1 MLCIGSEISFS
12 NNYHQRKVSII
23 GLMAPFTQRIP
34 VKLAVELKQMKSI
47 LLKRNTLFVTIAL
60 ALSANIQAQQNNADE
75 METRTL
81 EEVII
86 TAQKREQ
93 SLQEVPV
100 TVSAFSGDFVEQA
113 GVKDIRDIAGLT
125 PNMSIKTR
133 SETETTVFMRGIG
146 SLAPGIGADPA
157 VGIFID
163 GMTASRGTNATAAFF
178 DVERVEVVKG
188 PQGTLFGRNASAGA
202 IAIIT
207 NKAELDN
214 NYGHV
219 MLGVGDY
226 GQFRGQFVGNF
237 SAGEN
242 WAFRLGGN
250 YNTRDGLYENTF
262 TGKDLLDQN
271 TTNLRLAATGVVS
284 DNWSMDFMVE
294 AVNAKSNDAIV
305 NDADVFLPKISQ
317 NEAPRKQELDSTRF
331 IWTNKWSLGDDLDLT
346 SITGYYDHE
355 AWVTP
360 VDADEIDFP
369 VATFIEPQTNTTWSQ
384 ELRLNGSTERMDWF
398 IGASYLSEK
407 LGFDTD
413 LYYEEGIVLDLLAGL
428 GELCLDPELPEC
440 AYQSETPFG
449 ENDVTSTAIYGDMTF
464 ALSDTV
470 GLTVGA
476 RYTKDK
482 KDMFYDNP
490 ATDGILGVLD
500 AQIFGPITNG
510 HVYAKDS
517 WSSFDPRLALDWDF
531 SESTTMFVNIASGYK
546 SGGLNRQVNT
556 FLPEQQIL
564 NSFDEETVMSY
575 EVGTKSKFMN
585 GKASLNVSA
594 FYNDYKDF
602 QLETLV
608 NLVPEVF
615 NIGDVKSSGI
625 EIEGQVMATDNLLL
639 AGTYAYLDSKMKD
652 TLDPGIEGNRTPNS
666 PKHSASAQAH
676 YFIGTDSGEWKL
688 SATWMYSDNFW
699 FDVFNTLEQQSYNLF
714 NLRAGYEA
722 DSGKWGIAG
731 FIDNATDE
739 EYYLERF
746 IFLDVA
752 NKRAAGRMYRA
763 ELTYRF

>member
-1 MLCIGSEISFS
+1 
-12 NNYHQRKVSII
+12 
-23 GLMAPFTQRIP
+23 MAPFTQRNP
-34 VKLAVELKQMKSI
+34 RYLALELMQMKLL
-47 LLKRNTLFVTIAL
+47 LLKRNTLFIMTAL
-60 ALSANIQAQQNNADE
+60 ALSANIQAQQNNTGE
-75 METRTL
+75 EGTRTL

-93 SLQEVPV
+93 TLQEVPV
-100 TVSAFSGDFVEQA
+100 TVTAFSGDFVTEN

-219 MLGVGDY
+219 MLGVGDQ

-237 SAGEN
+237 GASEN
-242 WAFRLGGN
+242 WAFRIGGN

-262 TGKDLLDQN
+262 TGQDLLDQN
-271 TTNLRLAATGVVS
+271 TTNLRLAATGVIS
-284 DNWSMDFMVE
+284 DSWSMDFMLE
-294 AVNAKSNDAIV
+294 AVNAKSNDAILS
-305 NDADVFLPKISQ
+305 DADVFAEQVSQ
-317 NEAPRKQELDSTRF
+317 NKAPRQQELKSSRA
-331 IWTNKWSLGDDLDLT
+331 IWTNKWNIGEELDLT
-346 SITGYYDHE
+346 SITGYYDNE
-355 AWVTP
+355 AWITP
-360 VDADEIDFP
+360 VDADESDFP
-369 VATFIEPQTNTTWSQ
+369 LATFIEPQTNKTWSQ
-384 ELRLNGSTERMDWF
+384 ELRLNGSSERIDWF

-407 LGFDTD
+407 LGFNTD
-413 LYYEEGIVLDLLAGL
+413 FNYEEGVVLDLLAGL
-428 GELCLDPELPEC
+428 GELCLDPELPDC
-440 AYQSETPFG
+440 TYQSETPFG

-470 GLTVGA
+470 GLTLGA

-482 KDMFYDNP
+482 KKMFYDNP

-500 AQIFGPITNG
+500 GQVLGPITDG
-510 HVYAKDS
+510 HVYASDS
-517 WSSFDPRLALDWDF
+517 WSSFDPRIALDWDF
-531 SESTTMFVNIASGYK
+531 SDSTTMFVNVASGYK

-556 FLPEQQIL
+556 YLPGEQVL
-564 NSFDEETVMSY
+564 NAFDEETVMSY
-575 EVGTKSKFMN
+575 EIGTKSKFMD
-585 GKASLNVSA
+585 GRASLNASI

-602 QLETLV
+602 QLETFV
-608 NLVPEVF
+608 DLVPEIF
-615 NIGDVKSSGI
+615 NVGDVKSTGF
-625 EIEGQVMATDNLLL
+625 ELEGQIMATDNLQL
-639 AGTYAYLDSKMKD
+639 AATYAYLDAKLKNVRD
-652 TLDPGIEGNRTPNS
+652 DIDPPIPSGNSTPNA
-666 PKHSASAQAH
+666 PKHSASVQAH
-676 YFIGTDSGEWKL
+676 YFIEANSGEWKL
-688 SATWMYSDNFW
+688 SGTWIYSDKYY
-699 FDVFNTLEQQSYNLF
+699 FDVYNDFEQPSYNLF

-722 DSGKWGIAG
+722 NSEKWGVAG

-739 EYYLERF
+739 EYYTERF
-746 IFLDVA
+746 VFLDVA
-752 NKRAAGRMYRA
+752 NKRAAGRLYRV
-763 ELTYRF
+763 EFTDRF

>member
-1 MLCIGSEISFS
+1 MT
-12 NNYHQRKVSII
+12 
-23 GLMAPFTQRIP
+23 MT
-34 VKLAVELKQMKSI
+34 
-47 LLKRNTLFVTIAL
+47 L
-60 ALSANIQAQQNNADE
+60 ALSAQVQAQQNDTGESEA
-75 METRTL
+75 RLL

-93 SLQEVPV
+93 SLQDVPV
-100 TVSAFSGDFVEQA
+100 TVNAFTGDYVEEA

-219 MLGVGDY
+219 LLGVGDK
-226 GQFRGQFVGNF
+226 GQLRGQFVGNF

-242 WAFRLGGN
+242 WAFRIGGN
-250 YNTRDGLYENTF
+250 YNKRDGLYKNTF
-262 TGKDLLDQN
+262 TGQDLLDQN

-284 DNWSMDFMVE
+284 DNWSMDFMLE
-294 AVNAKSNDAIV
+294 AVNARNNDAIA
-305 NDADVFLPKISQ
+305 NDADVFLEKISQ
-317 NEAPRKQELDSTRF
+317 NKAPRKQELDSTRF
-331 IWTNKWSLGDDLDLT
+331 IWTNKWSLGDSLDLT
-346 SITGYYDHE
+346 SITGYYDHD

-360 VDADEIDFP
+360 VDADEVDFP
-369 VATFIEPQTNTTWSQ
+369 IATFIEPQANKTWSQ

-407 LGFDTD
+407 LAFDTD
-413 LYYEEGIVLDLLAGL
+413 LNYEEGIVLDLLAGL
-428 GELCLDPELPEC
+428 GELCLDPGLPAC
-440 AYQSETPFG
+440 TYQSETPFG

-464 ALSDTV
+464 ALNDSV
-470 GLTVGA
+470 SLTVGA

-482 KDMFYDNP
+482 KNMFYDNP
-490 ATDGILGVLD
+490 ATDGILGALD

-517 WSSFDPRLALDWDF
+517 WSSFDPRVALDWNF
-531 SESTTMFVNIASGYK
+531 SESTTLFVNIASGYK

-556 FLPEQQIL
+556 FLPDTQIL
-564 NSFDEETVMSY
+564 NSFDEEKVMSY
-575 EVGTKSKFMN
+575 EIGTKSKFLD
-585 GKASLNVSA
+585 GRASLNASL
-594 FYNDYKDF
+594 FYNDYEDF

-608 NLVPEVF
+608 NLVPEIF
-615 NIGDVKSSGI
+615 NIGDVESSGI
-625 EIEGQVMATDNLLL
+625 ELEGQIMATDNLML
-639 AGTYAYLDSKMKD
+639 AATYAYLDSEMKNS
-652 TLDPGIEGNRTPNS
+652 LDPAIEGNRTPNS
-666 PKHSASAQAH
+666 PKHSGSAQAH
-676 YFIGTDSGEWKL
+676 YFINTNNGEWKL
-688 SATWMYSDNFW
+688 SGTWMYSDKFW
-699 FDVFNTLEQQSYNLF
+699 FDVFNTLEQGSYNLF
-714 NLRAGYEA
+714 NLRAGYQPE
-722 DSGKWGIAG
+722 SEKWGVAG
-731 FIDNATDE
+731 FIDNASDE
-739 EYYLERF
+739 EYFLERF

-752 NKRAAGRMYRA
+752 NKRAPGRLYRV
-763 ELTYRF
+763 EFTYRF

>member
-1 MLCIGSEISFS
+1 
-12 NNYHQRKVSII
+12 
-23 GLMAPFTQRIP
+23 MAPFTQRIP
-34 VKLAVELKQMKSI
+34 KKLALELLQMKSI
-47 LLKRNTLFVTIAL
+47 LLKRNTLFITIAL
-60 ALSANIQAQQNNADE
+60 ALSANINAQQNESDGE
-75 METRTL
+75 EIRTL
-81 EEVII
+81 EEVIV

-93 SLQEVPV
+93 SLQDVPV
-100 TVSAFSGDFVEQA
+100 TVSAFSGDFIEQT

-219 MLGVGDY
+219 MLGVGDQ
-226 GQFRGQFVGNF
+226 GQFRGQFVGNM

-242 WAFRLGGN
+242 WAFRIGGN

-262 TGKDLLDQN
+262 TGQDLLDQN
-271 TTNLRLAATGVVS
+271 TGNLRLAATGIVS
-284 DNWSMDFMVE
+284 DSWSMDFMVE
-294 AVNAKSNDAIV
+294 AVNAKSNDAIFT
-305 NDADVFLPKISQ
+305 DADVFEKKVSQ
-317 NEAPRKQELDSTRF
+317 NKAPRKQELDSTRA
-331 IWTNKWSLGDDLDLT
+331 IWTNKWDFDNDMVLT
-346 SITGYYDHE
+346 SITGYYDHD

-369 VATFIEPQTNTTWSQ
+369 VATFIEPQTNKTWSQ

-398 IGASYLSEK
+398 VGASYLSEK

-413 LYYEEGIVLDLLAGL
+413 FNYEEGVVLDLLAGL

-440 AYQSETPFG
+440 TYQSETPFG
-449 ENDVTSTAIYGDMTF
+449 ENDVTSTAIYGDLTF

-482 KDMFYDNP
+482 KKMFYDNP
-490 ATDGILGVLD
+490 PTDGILGVLD
-500 AQIFGPITNG
+500 IQVLGPISDG
-510 HVYAKDS
+510 HVYASDS
-517 WSSFDPRLALDWDF
+517 WSSFDPRIALDWDF
-531 SESTTMFVNIASGYK
+531 SESTTLFINVASGYK
-546 SGGLNRQVNT
+546 SGGLNRQVYPL
-556 FLPEQQIL
+556 LPEEQNL
-564 NSFDEETVMSY
+564 KPFDEETVMSY
-575 EVGTKSKFMN
+575 EIGTKSKFMD
-585 GKASLNVSA
+585 GRASLNASV

-602 QLETLV
+602 QLETFV
-608 NLVPEVF
+608 NPVPEVF
-615 NIGDVKSSGI
+615 NIGDVRSSGI
-625 EIEGQVMATDNLLL
+625 ELEGQIMATDNLQL
-639 AGTYAYLDSKMKD
+639 AATYAYLDSEMKNS
-652 TLDPGIEGNRTPNS
+652 LDPEIEGKRTPNA
-666 PKHSASAQAH
+666 PKHSGSAQAH
-676 YFIGTDSGEWKL
+676 YFIDTESGEWKL
-688 SATWMYSDNFW
+688 SGTWMYSSSYW
-699 FDVFNTLEQQSYNLF
+699 FDVFNTLDQPSYNLF

-722 DSGKWGIAG
+722 DSEKWGVAG

-739 EYYLERF
+739 EYYTDRF
-746 IFLDVA
+746 NFLDLA
-752 NKRAAGRMYRA
+752 NKRAAGRLYRV
-763 ELTYRF
+763 EFTYRF